1 MKAFL
6 ALVILL
12 VWTGVAWADAC
23 FIIDRKGSW
32 MNELKQGEV
41 NQMISAGTL
50 TQEEY
55 DARSLPFDLVSVVD
69 ATKCADPGT
78 TGNNILVVVVSGL
91 SLADAQQ
98 YIGPMWEMTGEV
110 DGNNE
115 PIWYVKY
122 DSKHG
127 FKNVPQNVMNVIGE
141 VDYFESAWGEICGY
155 INNKMTD
162 LTGAMCP

>member
-6 ALVILL
+6 TVLVLL
-12 VWTGVAWADAC
+12 IWTGVAWADAC

-91 SLADAQQ
+91 SLIDAQQ
-98 YIGPMWEMTGEV
+98 YAGIWWEMTGET
-110 DGNNE
+110 DGNGN
-115 PIWYVKY
+115 PIMYVK
-122 DSKHG
+122 KENKFG
-127 FKNVPQNVMNVIGE
+127 FKNVPAHVMNVIG
-141 VDYFESAWGEICGY
+141 VQDYFEIAWGDICGY
-155 INNKMTD
+155 VNNKMTD